1 MVTCRTLYISSE
13 KSRVS
18 DLPFSPQPSRAA
30 VRFFF
35 GRASVCCVH
44 RCAAEHVPIC
54 VRCVSIAVEVVEI
67 QSAERGFGHGEKR
80 RVRQQ
85 DFAVFAGEE
94 AAVAAVLGREGIALK
109 AVDRRNVFNDAP
121 IGGVREFIFVNFAVG
136 GVKGAFRTTYL
147 PILKSVIYQSSG
159 AV

>member
-1 MVTCRTLYISSE
+1 M
-13 KSRVS
+13 
-18 DLPFSPQPSRAA
+18 PFSPQPSRAA

-54 VRCVSIAVEVVEI
+54 VRCVSIAVEVVKI

-85 DFAVFAGEE
+85 NFAVLARKE
-94 AAVAAVLGREGIALK
+94 AAVTAVLGRERIAVK
-109 AVDRRNVFNDAP
+109 AVDRRNVFDNAP
-121 IGGVREFIFVNFAVG
+121 IGGVRKFIFVNFAVG
-136 GVKGAFRTTYL
+136 GVK
-147 PILKSVIYQSSG
+147 
-159 AV
+159 